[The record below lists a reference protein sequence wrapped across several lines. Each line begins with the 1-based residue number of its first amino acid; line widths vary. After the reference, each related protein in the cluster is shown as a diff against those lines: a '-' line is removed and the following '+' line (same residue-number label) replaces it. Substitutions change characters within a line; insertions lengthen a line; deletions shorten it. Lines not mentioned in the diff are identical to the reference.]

1 MSTKLSLPEIN
12 KQISKEEKECLVKE
26 KNKALKEG
34 KVIEK

>member
-12 KQISKEEKECLVKE
+12 KQLSKEEKKRLVKE